1 MEFKPDDLIEQIKGA
16 EAVLVGIGKEF
27 SVKEDNCHQVLAA
40 YDRLSQILQKKNYFI
55 ISENDDRE
63 LYGHGFNEKRVI
75 NMAVEDLHSKEGE
88 KQWNLYNA
96 WLMASLK
103 KKLLI
108 IELGVGFQAP
118 NMIRW
123 PFERVTYIGN
133 NTRLVRIHNTFW
145 QVDEKIKEK
154 SQSIPSNSLEFMNS
168 QMLYRS

>member
-1 MEFKPDDLIEQIKGA
+1 MEFKLDDLIGQINDA
-16 EAVLVGIGKEF
+16 EAVLVGIGKEL
-27 SVKEDNCHQVLAA
+27 SIREDNRCQVLAA
-40 YDRLSQILQKKNYFI
+40 YDRLSEILQKKNYFI

-63 LYGHGFNEKRVI
+63 LYGHNFNEKRVI
-75 NMAVEDLHSKEGE
+75 NMAAKDFHSQEGE

-133 NTRLVRIHNTFW
+133 HTSLIRIHSTFW

-154 SQSIPSNSLEFMNS
+154 SQGISCNSLEFMNS
-168 QMLYRS
+168 QTLHRP